1 MGDMIIEANGTLDKY
16 MGEMI
21 MAFWGAPIED
31 PQHAYLACKTAVE
44 MLKRVELFNQEQKR
58 LGLKPVLVNIGLNT
72 GRAVVGNVGSD
83 RQKNYTAIGDSVN
96 LASRIKGLN
105 KFYHTQIII
114 SEFTYAQVKD
124 RVVVRELDLTRV
136 KGKKEP
142 VRVYELWDI
151 K

>member
-1 MGDMIIEANGTLDKY
+1 
-16 MGEMI
+16 
-21 MAFWGAPIED
+21 
-31 PQHAYLACKTAVE
+31 

-58 LGLKPVLVNIGLNT
+58 LGLKPVVVNIGLNT